1 MMKIK
6 FLGSRLP
13 KVVSLP
19 LPFISK
25 CEKTGEVV
33 CNPVGEF
40 TQADG
45 EFLVGLKGMFVEF
58 VEGNGAPPPDLP
70 TVTPLTDEEE
80 KALKYVADCDIEIPI
95 IKNTGNLDN
104 QGNEM
109 PLCKC
114 TCGTQ
119 LTWKKH
125 YRAKGIPKYILGH
138 YKQGRPRNESLN
150 RHSNEQVNSRHSGK
164 AGS

>member
-1 MMKIK
+1 MNIK
-6 FLGSRLP
+6 YLGSRLP

-40 TQADG
+40 TQEDG
-45 EFLVGLKGMFVEF
+45 EFLIALKGMFVEF
-58 VEGNGAPPPDLP
+58 EQADDLGGN
-70 TVTPLTDEEE
+70 PLKEVIPHQYTDEEK
-80 KALKYVADCDIEIPI
+80 KALQSLTKAGIEIPI

-104 QGNEM
+104 KGNEM

-119 LTWKKH
+119 LIWKKH
-125 YRAKGIPKYILGH
+125 YRAHGIPKYIHGH
-138 YKQGRPRNESLN
+138 YSSS
-150 RHSNEQVNSRHSGK
+150 RHSNGQVNSRHP
-164 AGS
+164 